1 MGAAPAL
8 AAPGEETPIT
18 TATFEWGVNAVSQ
31 GTSNSGACSYFVA
44 GIADGTDADYR
55 TTEGNVTLLKRA
67 ANGDALKV
75 TRDNRCLPMVGDDS
89 RQRALFT
96 GGTGQHNTAT
106 GEAHIAWTGAF
117 TIYSYGGLVP
127 WYIQDPVLDV
137 DATGHGVIR
146 ATLGGSAGDPG
157 GSGAITPL
165 TPVKNATILELDG
178 VSISGNEI
186 RSIPH
191 YAGTDYFPLTDPK
204 NPASPRSKDSA
215 ISPATKAA
223 NPTGWGSW
231 PTDLVDF
238 HYRSGLTT
246 YWHSSGGSGDAKKV
260 PYGVTLSLAGGVPDY
275 VDIQPIKITQQPSG
289 VQALPGDTVT
299 LTGAATTNIPMTYQ
313 WQRADSWRG
322 PWKNVEGATEA
333 SLVLADR
340 KVGDAGYYRLSV
352 QAGSLSA
359 NTYDAFVD
367 VQALVLPWE
376 DSKPRNRVVYAGSQA
391 FVTSGFTGY
400 PEPVY
405 VPQLSRDGGKSWA
418 NVLPGDG
425 LLNSRS
431 MVVDAVPADWDGAQ
445 YRTLARNGHG
455 PDVVSSIGHFTV
467 LPAPT
472 TPTLRLNVES
482 HPAGTRFDVT
492 KNNDIDVLGGGFGTP
507 KTNLIYGIVPTA
519 SWNARGAD
527 YLAEDAVTKVEIEPG
542 WNLRN
547 GFFDRSV
554 RPSAGTMKP
563 GVDYSVV
570 LLSATPGDRS
580 LDAALPLPL
589 VAAVPDPDPSTEPS
603 PQPSTDPSTDP
614 TTEPSPQPST
624 NPSTDPSTD
633 PTIDPSPQPS
643 TDPSLEPSTTPTG
656 TAAPSAAPGTDGKSG
671 SGSSTAVAGTT
682 VGDPAGKA
690 GGLAHTG
697 ASPLLALGG
706 AGLLLA
712 LGAVMAL
719 RARRRNMI

>member
-1 MGAAPAL
+1 MPISRTLSAWSAAGVALALFAGGAGVVLAPATSAL
-8 AAPGEETPIT
+8 AAPGEETLIT

-96 GGTGQHNTAT
+96 AGTGQHNTAT

-137 DATGHGVIR
+137 DASGHGVIR

-157 GSGAITPL
+157 GSGA
-165 TPVKNATILELDG
+165 VILELDN
-178 VSISGNEI
+178 VSISGNQI
-186 RSIPH
+186 RSTPH
-191 YAGTDYFPLTDPK
+191 YAGVDYFPLTDPK
-204 NPASPRSKDSA
+204 NPASPRSTDSA

-231 PTDLVDF
+231 PTDMVDF

-260 PYGVTLSLAGGVPDY
+260 PYGVTVNLAGGVPDY
-275 VDIQPIKITQQPSG
+275 ADIQPIKITQQPSG

-299 LTGAATTNIPMTYQ
+299 LSAAATTNIPMTYQ
-313 WQRADSWRG
+313 WQRANSWRG
-322 PWKNVEGATEA
+322 PWSDIDGATA
-333 SLVLADR
+333 TSLVLANR
-340 KVGDAGYYRLSV
+340 KVGDAAYYRLSV

-359 NTYDAFVD
+359 TTSDAFVD

-376 DSKPRNRVVYAGSQA
+376 DSKPRDRVVYAGSQT

-400 PEPVY
+400 PTPVY
-405 VPQLSRDGGKSWA
+405 VPQLSRDGGATWN

-425 LLNSRS
+425 VLESRS
-431 MVVDAVPADWDGAQ
+431 MVVDAVPADWDAAQ

-482 HPAGTRFDVT
+482 HPVGTRFDVT
-492 KNNDIDVLGGGFGTP
+492 KNNDINVLGGGFGTP

-527 YLAEDAVTKVEIEPG
+527 YLAEDAVTRVEIEPG

-580 LDAALPLPL
+580 LDAALALPL
-589 VAAVPDPDPSTEPS
+589 LAAVPDPDPST
-603 PQPSTDPSTDP
+603 DPST
-614 TTEPSPQPST
+614 E
-624 NPSTDPSTD
+624 
-633 PTIDPSPQPS
+633 PSPQPS

-656 TAAPSAAPGTDGKSG
+656 TAAPSAAPGTDVHPGP
-671 SGSSTAVAGTT
+671 GSSMAGAGTT
-682 VGDPAGKA
+682 PGDPEGKA

-706 AGLLLA
+706 AGLILA

-719 RARRRNMI
+719 RARRRDMI